1 MIFYT
6 DDKKMKKAI
15 KTAFVLAAL
24 IVGAAV
30 SCEAAEG
37 GEVLWWLIDTDYET
51 ITGETIQGT
60 TMTAKELGV
69 NGARIRYQSGDEIG
83 GYLPL
88 LGLDDNDNLVEFNG
102 INGVELPAEYF
113 GSLSGISGASYS
125 FVLELGNW
133 ANGQWVSTSMESRP
147 AEYAALVQN
156 QHITQWHGLTPSYA
170 KPWTPTQFQ
179 VVPEPNSGILLLVG
193 GAFLMLRRRRNVIS

>member
-1 MIFYT
+1 MILQM
-6 DDKKMKKAI
+6 DEIKMKKVV
-15 KTAFVLAAL
+15 KTVFVFTAM
-24 IVGAAV
+24 IVGAAA

-37 GEVLWWLIDTDYET
+37 GEVLWWLIDTDYEK
-51 ITGETIQGT
+51 ITGQTIQGT

-69 NGARIRYQSGDEIG
+69 NGARIRYQNGDAVG

-88 LGLDDNDNLVEFNG
+88 FGLDDNDNLVEFNG

-133 ANGQWVSTSMESRP
+133 SNGQWVSTSMESRP
-147 AEYAALVQN
+147 EAYGALVQN
-156 QHITQWHGLTPSYA
+156 QHITKWNDLTPSYA

-179 VVPEPNSGILLLVG
+179 VVPEPTSGIMLLVG
-193 GAFLMLRRRRNVIS
+193 GALLMLRRRRSRI

>member
-1 MIFYT
+1 M
-6 DDKKMKKAI
+6 MKKTIKMVFVAAAI
-15 KTAFVLAAL
+15 MIAAA
-24 IVGAAV
+24 G

-37 GEVLWWLIDTDYET
+37 GEVLWWLIDTDYEKISGQT
-51 ITGETIQGT
+51 AQGP

-69 NGARIRYQSGDEIG
+69 NGARVRYQIGDEIG

-88 LGLDDNDNLVEFNG
+88 LGLDNNDMLVQYDG

-113 GSLSGISGASYS
+113 GSLSGVSGASYS

-133 ANGQWVSTSMESRP
+133 ANGEWVKTSMESAP
-147 AEYAALVQN
+147 ASYESLALGK
-156 QHITQWHGLTPSYA
+156 HITKWEDLTPSYA

-179 VVPEPNSGILLLVG
+179 VVPEPNSGLMLLVG
-193 GAFLMLRRRRNVIS
+193 GALLALRRRRSRKDC

>member
-15 KTAFVLAAL
+15 KTAFILAAL
-24 IVGAAV
+24 AVGAAV

-69 NGARIRYQSGDEIG
+69 NGARIRYQNGDEVG

-88 LGLDDNDNLVEFNG
+88 LGLDDNDELVEFNG

-133 ANGQWVSTSMESRP
+133 ENGQWVGTSMESKP

-156 QHITQWHGLTPSYA
+156 QHITKWQGLAPSYA

>member
-6 DDKKMKKAI
+6 DNRKMKKAI
-15 KTAFVLAAL
+15 KTVFVFAAMM
-24 IVGAAV
+24 VGAAA

-37 GEVLWWLIDTDYET
+37 GEVLWWLIDTDYEN
-51 ITGETIQGT
+51 IKGETIHGT
-60 TMTAKELGV
+60 TMTAGDLGV
-69 NGARIRYQSGDEIG
+69 NGARIRYQNGDEVG

-88 LGLDDNDNLVEFNG
+88 FGLDDNDNLVEFNG

-113 GSLSGISGASYS
+113 GSLSGVSGASYS

-133 ANGQWVSTSMESRP
+133 SSGQWVSTSMESRP
-147 AEYAALVQN
+147 EAYGTLVQN
-156 QHITQWHGLTPSYA
+156 KHITQWDDLTPSYA

-179 VVPEPNSGILLLVG
+179 VVPEPAGGIMLLVG
-193 GAFLMLRRRRNVIS
+193 GALLMLRRRRNVIS

>member
-1 MIFYT
+1 MILQM
-6 DDKKMKKAI
+6 DEIKMKKVI
-15 KTAFVLAAL
+15 KTVFVFTAM
-24 IVGAAV
+24 IVGTAA

-37 GEVLWWLIDTDYET
+37 GEVLWWLIDTDYEK

-69 NGARIRYQSGDEIG
+69 NGARIRYQNGDAVG

-88 LGLDDNDNLVEFNG
+88 FGLDDNDNLVEFDG

-147 AEYAALVQN
+147 EAYDALVQN
-156 QHITQWHGLTPSYA
+156 QHITKWNDLTPSYA

-179 VVPEPNSGILLLVG
+179 VVPEPNSGIMLLVG
-193 GAFLMLRRRRNVIS
+193 GALLMLRRRRSRI